1 MTSISNTLTGKVI
14 EILTAAPGI
23 DVGVSS
29 LANSTGMAPPPQVR
43 VIATQHT
50 SVDLAEKSL
59 HAKYPAILIYC
70 DKLSNQLREKFRP
83 FSGKGHVTVDVRFS
97 QDRLEGIGD
106 RLQLYTETVCQLLDN
121 ARGDW
126 GNGLFYTG
134 GYEVVF
140 DPVRH
145 GGHNFL
151 QAGRIGFDVEVSK

>member
-14 EILTAAPGI
+14 QILTVAPGI
-23 DVGVSS
+23 DAGVSS
-29 LANSTGMAPPPQVR
+29 LAQATGIAPPPQVK
-43 VIATQHT
+43 IITTQYT
-50 SVDLAEKSL
+50 SVELAEKSL

-83 FSGKGHVTVDVRFS
+83 FSGKAHVTVDVRFS

-106 RLQLYTETVCQLLDN
+106 RLQLYTETVCQLLDK

-126 GNGLFYTG
+126 GNGAFYAG

-140 DPVRH
+140 EPVRQ

-151 QAGRIGFDVEVSK
+151 QTGRIGLEVEVSK